1 MLLGLKKEKVALRC
15 FAMHTHRTKQSWTC
29 QQTKND
35 TNDEEDEDWLWCQGR
50 RMTKKGVERWT
61 LHALHQLLLT
71 VALHLLISNHDE
83 QTDKDMPSWAP
94 SQCSH

>member
-35 TNDEEDEDWLWCQGR
+35 TNDEEDEDWLWCQER

-71 VALHLLISNHDE
+71 AIYFCIYLHCIY
-83 QTDKDMPSWAP
+83 
-94 SQCSH
+94 